1 MNLEELDDRNGRE
14 RAGFFYEEDKDKEQ
28 EDSEAGIGA
37 RVVARRQGR
46 LHSGRGQME

>member
-1 MNLEELDDRNGRE
+1 MEELDDRNGRE